1 MSIPMPMLQ
10 RPRGTRDMDWTTM
23 EPRRRV
29 EGTMREVARN
39 FAFREVVTPTFE
51 ESELFKMKSGEG
63 VLEEVYFFKDK
74 GDREVCLRPELTAP
88 VIRFYSNELRD
99 RPKPLKLFYFGNCF
113 RYERPQAGRY
123 REFWQFGCEI
133 IGGEPGPAN
142 AELVALAVN
151 MLSSIGLKE
160 LVVRM
165 GNLDVLR
172 GVLRAKGLSPEVMAK
187 CMRLI
192 DKDETDGLRQLLGEA
207 GVSVVDAEA
216 IVSMVT
222 AENPV
227 GNKASLEVLK
237 GLEKAFERVG
247 DEKVLAGIKATVD
260 IVALLGDYGVDN
272 IRIDMGIARGLDYY
286 IGLVFEVDA
295 PELGAEKQVCGGGTY
310 ALTELFD
317 IESTMTTGF
326 AIGFD
331 RVMIALERKGA
342 LPAPRGL
349 DVYVVPFK
357 ETRADAI
364 RIVRELRVAGLS
376 TEIDIMG
383 RNLNKAL
390 KHAGSIG
397 ARRVLIAGVKDLQR
411 GVVTVRD
418 MVSGEQKEI
427 PVKDVAARLSD

>member
-1 MSIPMPMLQ
+1 
-10 RPRGTRDMDWTTM
+10 MDWTTM
-23 EPRRRV
+23 EARRQV
-29 EGTMREVARN
+29 EGSMREVARN

-74 GDREVCLRPELTAP
+74 GDREMCLRPELTAP
-88 VIRFYSNELRD
+88 VIRFYSNDLRD

-133 IGGEPGPAN
+133 IGGEYAPAN
-142 AELVALAVN
+142 GELMAVAVN
-151 MLSSIGLKE
+151 ILSAIGLNE

-172 GVLRAKGLSPEVMAK
+172 GVLRSKGLSPEVMAR

-192 DKDETDGLRQLLGEA
+192 DKDETAGLRQLLEEA
-207 GVSVVDAEA
+207 GVSVVDTEA
-216 IVSMVT
+216 IVTMVT

-227 GNKASLEVLK
+227 GTKASLEVLK
-237 GLEKAFERVG
+237 GLERTFEHIG
-247 DEKVLAGIKATVD
+247 DEKVLAGIRSTAE
-260 IVALLGDYGVDN
+260 IIMLLGDYGVDN
-272 IRIDMGIARGLDYY
+272 VRIDMGIARGLDYY

-310 ALTELFD
+310 ALTELFEL
-317 IESTMTTGF
+317 ESTMTTGF

-342 LPAPRGL
+342 LPVPRGL
-349 DVYVVPFK
+349 DVYIVPFK
-357 ETRADAI
+357 ETRAEGV
-364 RIVRELRVAGLS
+364 RIARELRAAGLS
-376 TEIDIMG
+376 AEIDIMG

-390 KHAGSIG
+390 KHAGAIG
-397 ARRVLIAGVKDLQR
+397 ARKVLIAGAKDLQR
-411 GVVTVRD
+411 GLVTVRD
-418 MVSGEQKEI
+418 MTSGEQVEI
-427 PVKDVAARLSD
+427 PVKDIVMRVRV